1 MMLIYKIVTLLATIV
16 FIVWAINE
24 PGYESIGGAL
34 VSFGALVA
42 VFFIDEK
49 RKSAAQSQTVAAGGK
64 GIQVG
69 GDANNS
75 TFH

>member
-1 MMLIYKIVTLLATIV
+1 MLIYKLLTILSTIV
-16 FIVWAINE
+16 FTAWAINE
-24 PGYESIGGAL
+24 PGYESIGGAIA
-34 VSFGALVA
+34 SFGALVA

-49 RKSAAQSQTVAAGGK
+49 RKSAAQSQSVAAGGK